1 MNWWI
6 KMNEELKE
14 LIVNKTINEIF
25 SNNIEELF
33 NKNFF
38 FSLNY
43 RLRQIINEDERKEC
57 FYRIVIEIIDHY
69 KNDIDFLFMGRIGIE
84 YIFYYFEGIVNYIP
98 KNKLTEFDNY
108 LRETVVHSKSL
119 LDLLLINLINYTIL
133 HTDFLAQAKFYE
145 YIDYFTSLL
154 SKLKLLSL
162 IKDLSPSFLEEA
174 IENSQYA
181 NVYQFKETID
191 CIIISIM
198 LLNFDKAKDYIHLLQ
213 LEDSI
218 MELKDS
224 PCKLLNTLTE
234 EQKDIFFSY
243 GILQELL

>member
-1 MNWWI
+1 
-6 KMNEELKE
+6 MNEELKE

-25 SNNIEELF
+25 SNNMEEFF

-38 FSLNY
+38 CSLNY

-69 KNDIDFLFMGRIGIE
+69 KDNIDFLFMGRIGIE
-84 YIFYYFEGIVNYIP
+84 YIFYYFEEIVNYIP
-98 KNKLTEFDNY
+98 KDKLTEFDNY
-108 LRETVVHSKSL
+108 LRKTVIHSKNL

-133 HTDFLAQAKFYE
+133 HYTDFFAQAKFYE

-154 SKLKLLSL
+154 SKLKILSL

-174 IENSQYA
+174 IENSQYV

-198 LLNFDKAKDYIHLLQ
+198 LLNVDKAKDYIHLLQ
-213 LEDSI
+213 LKNSI

-243 GILQELL
+243 GILQEIM

>member
-1 MNWWI
+1 
-6 KMNEELKE
+6 MNEELKE

-25 SNNIEELF
+25 SNNKEELF

-43 RLRQIINEDERKEC
+43 RLRQIINDDERKEC

-69 KNDIDFLFMGRIGIE
+69 KDDLDFLFMGRIGIE

-98 KNKLTEFDNY
+98 KDKLTEFDNY
-108 LRETVVHSKSL
+108 LRETVIHSKKL

-145 YIDYFTSLL
+145 LIDYFTSLL
-154 SKLKLLSL
+154 NKFKILSS

-174 IENSQYA
+174 IGSSPYA

-191 CIIISIM
+191 CIVISIM

-213 LEDSI
+213 LENSI
-218 MELKDS
+218 ISLKNS

-234 EQKDIFFSY
+234 KQKEIFFSY
-243 GILQELL
+243 GVLQEIM